1 MNCCDEYGNCRQG
14 RDCPVRVE
22 SGDELSDMFVWAI
35 TLFAVVGLVS
45 FVGGLLIGWFG

>member
-1 MNCCDEYGNCRQG
+1 MMRPDIDDEHA
-14 RDCPVRVE
+14 E
-22 SGDELSDMFVWAI
+22 WADILIWVI